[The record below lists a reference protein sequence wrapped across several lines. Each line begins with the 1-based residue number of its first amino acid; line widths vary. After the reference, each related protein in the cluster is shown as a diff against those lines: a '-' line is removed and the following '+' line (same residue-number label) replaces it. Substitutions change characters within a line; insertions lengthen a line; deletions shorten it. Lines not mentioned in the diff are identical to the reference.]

1 MYDYDEDSKLF
12 AREFIEEE
20 SVLFN
25 LECLMCLVVSFFIIN
40 LKKSLEMLYIL

>member
-25 LECLMCLVVSFFIIN
+25 LECLMCLVVFFYY
-40 LKKSLEMLYIL
+40 KSQEKLGDVIL